1 MICLIGNKVKI
12 KVSLPV
18 MTGRTMDERENIML
32 KDFSIENWILYG
44 TAFIMIFTI
53 GCFVWFQFKMST
65 EEIYDNHHEVEIQHI
80 DETSDTEHNEIQH
93 IEIHDTEA
101 PDTTGEN
108 STENE
113 VTEDEFSEITKSQ
126 LWNIDRGESTV
137 SIQRNLATI
146 NSEIKLFSHNI

>member
-1 MICLIGNKVKI
+1 
-12 KVSLPV
+12 
-18 MTGRTMDERENIML
+18 MTGRTMDKRENIML
-32 KDFSIENWILYG
+32 KDFSIENWILGG

-65 EEIYDNHHEVEIQHI
+65 EEIYDNHHEVEKQHI

-93 IEIHDTEA
+93 IEIHDTDA

-108 STENE
+108 SSENE
-113 VTEDEFSEITKSQ
+113 FTDDEFSEVPKTHQ
-126 LWNIDRGESTV
+126 WNIDSGEPSV

-146 NSEIKLFSHNI
+146 NTEIKLFSQNI